1 MTFGQLQTFLA
12 VARTG
17 SVRAAAARLVVTEPA
32 VSAAVSA
39 LQRELGC
46 PLIARQGRGIV
57 LTAAGETLARYAAE
71 LVGLRDQAVREL
83 QGSRML
89 RLAAVT
95 TAGEHVVPPL
105 LKAFRSLHPDVEV
118 SLEVGNRSTVFERLL
133 RRDVDLAIGG
143 QPPPA
148 SGIAGF
154 PFLAYRLVVVGAA
167 DARVD
172 GPADET
178 WLLRRDVDLAIGGQP
193 PPASGIA
200 GFPFLAYRLVVV
212 GAADARVDASADETW
227 LLREAGSGT
236 RTTVEGFL
244 ADQGISPRSTMTLGS
259 NGAIKQAA
267 ALGLGITL
275 LSAHAAGPE
284 LAAGTLRRVS
294 MPGAPLRRSWYLL
307 ERDTGTRLPEAAAF
321 RDFCRSRDARA
332 AVLAAIRPPAPS
344 LVPGS

>member
-154 PFLAYRLVVVGAA
+154 PFLAYRLVVG
-167 DARVD
+167 
-172 GPADET
+172 
-178 WLLRRDVDLAIGGQP
+178 
-193 PPASGIA
+193 
-200 GFPFLAYRLVVV
+200 

>member
-118 SLEVGNRSTVFERLL
+118 SLEVGNRSTVFDR
-133 RRDVDLAIGG
+133 
-143 QPPPA
+143 
-148 SGIAGF
+148 
-154 PFLAYRLVVVGAA
+154 
-167 DARVD
+167 
-172 GPADET
+172 
-178 WLLRRDVDLAIGGQP
+178 LLRRDVDLAIGGQP

-307 ERDTGTRLPEAAAF
+307 ERDTGTQLPEAAAF